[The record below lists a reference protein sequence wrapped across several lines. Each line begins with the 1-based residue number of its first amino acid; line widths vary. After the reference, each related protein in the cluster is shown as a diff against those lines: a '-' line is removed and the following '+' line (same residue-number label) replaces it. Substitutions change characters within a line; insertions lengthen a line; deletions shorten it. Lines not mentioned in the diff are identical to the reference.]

1 MASTN
6 ADLVFADAAPAS
18 SSSFSL
24 PASDAD
30 HELLM
35 RTEAGDLPV
44 FRT

>member
-1 MASTN
+1 MASTK

-18 SSSFSL
+18 
-24 PASDAD
+24 PTASDAD

-35 RTEAGDLPV
+35 RIEAGGLPV